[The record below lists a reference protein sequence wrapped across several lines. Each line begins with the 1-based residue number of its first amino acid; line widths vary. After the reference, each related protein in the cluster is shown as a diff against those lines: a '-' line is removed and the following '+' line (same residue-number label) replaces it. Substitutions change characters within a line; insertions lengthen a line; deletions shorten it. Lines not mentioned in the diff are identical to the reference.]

1 MGSMN
6 ESYDSPRAEA
16 AARLERLRVL
26 LEQDPKNKGLLAQC
40 ADVALELGLAR
51 DAQGWIER
59 ALERAPGDP
68 HLGARLA
75 SVKLAL
81 GDAKG
86 ALELLEPLAKAH
98 QSSTALRYNLGYALV
113 HAGRHAE
120 AKDVLLQV
128 VEQPDAP
135 GGTRHLLVRALH
147 YLGEVKP
154 AIEQAL
160 KHAETRPGDAAMAG
174 MLGLLYLDAN
184 DFAAA
189 RRWSEKALALQ
200 PLNLDALLASGSVAL
215 GDEDE
220 DRAKETFE
228 RAAKAS
234 PANGRAWLGLGL
246 AQMMKFDV
254 PGARK
259 HFEQALA
266 NMPEHIGTWHAL
278 AWCQIM
284 GQDLPGAQ
292 ASFERA
298 LAIDHNFGET
308 HGGLGVL
315 AAFQGKWEEARHHAK
330 RALAL
335 DPQSFSGRLVHVLE
349 LQRAGKPELARQIV
363 ERGMKSYQ
371 VPGGG
376 SLADALGRMMRKRP
390 PAKS

>member
-1 MGSMN
+1 MGVMK
-6 ESYDSPRAEA
+6 ESFDSPRAEA
-16 AARLERLRVL
+16 AARLERLRGL
-26 LEQDPKNKGLLAQC
+26 LEQDPANKGLLAEC
-40 ADVALELGLAR
+40 ADVALELGLATQ
-51 DAQGWIER
+51 AHGWIER

-68 HLGARLA
+68 YLGARLA

-98 QSSTALRYNLGYALV
+98 PDSTALRYNLGYALV
-113 HAGRHAE
+113 HVGRYAE
-120 AKDVLLQV
+120 AKDALSGV
-128 VEQPDAP
+128 VEQSDAP
-135 GGTRHLLVRALH
+135 AGARPVLARALH

-154 AIEQAL
+154 AIEQVL
-160 KHAETRPGDAAMAG
+160 KHVGAHPGDAAAAG
-174 MLGLLYLDAN
+174 MLALLYLDAA
-184 DFAAA
+184 DFAES

-220 DRAKETFE
+220 VRATEIFE

-234 PANGRAWLGLGL
+234 PKNGRAWLGLGL

-254 PGARK
+254 AGARQ

-278 AWCQIM
+278 AWAQIM
-284 GQDLPGAQ
+284 AQDFAGAQ

-298 LAIDHNFGET
+298 MAIDHNFGET
-308 HGGLGVL
+308 HGGLGAL
-315 AAFQGKWEEARHHAK
+315 AAFQGRWEEARQHAK

-335 DPQSFSGRLVHVLE
+335 DPQSFSGRLVQVLE
-349 LQRAGKPELARQIV
+349 LQRSGRPELAREIV
-363 ERGMKSYQ
+363 ERGMKAYK

-376 SLADALGRMMRKRP
+376 SLADALGRMLRKRG
-390 PAKS
+390 